1 MEVNRWKILGLAT
14 AVQASST
21 MITYG
26 VGPIATVWQEQLGL
40 SQSQVG
46 FLVSTVNLGPL
57 FSMIWLGRALDRYGE
72 RWLMGMGT
80 ICIGG
85 MFIGISMVQQYLILC
100 LALLGIGLFYGIA
113 QPGGTRVITRLFSK
127 EERGLAM
134 GIRQAAIPLG
144 GGLAGYFVSTFSE
157 LYHLSLTMTV
167 LGSLAVLTGMIFLWG
182 FRNEKGKEV
191 KKEKTSSFR
200 LTLRILWQDRRLYP
214 LIGIGMVLISLQ
226 AILVA
231 HLTAYLKLYSSYSA
245 REAAMLFVFTFF
257 MGMIGRIL
265 LPWLADRFGSQNY
278 ANYLAWSAGAVILGL
293 WLLILAPKAIPMGI
307 AILIFSWL
315 GLFAL
320 GWYSFFI
327 LEVTK
332 RSADDAVGV
341 TVGYVL
347 TWNQIALILSP
358 WWFGILVD
366 FFHDFKLAW
375 ISWTGCMSLILVVAL
390 IFEYRYRRTQTRA

>member
-1 MEVNRWKILGLAT
+1 
-14 AVQASST
+14 
-21 MITYG
+21 
-26 VGPIATVWQEQLGL
+26 
-40 SQSQVG
+40 
-46 FLVSTVNLGPL
+46 
-57 FSMIWLGRALDRYGE
+57 
-72 RWLMGMGT
+72 
-80 ICIGG
+80 
-85 MFIGISMVQQYLILC
+85 
-100 LALLGIGLFYGIA
+100 
-113 QPGGTRVITRLFSK
+113 
-127 EERGLAM
+127 
-134 GIRQAAIPLG
+134 
-144 GGLAGYFVSTFSE
+144 
-157 LYHLSLTMTV
+157 
-167 LGSLAVLTGMIFLWG
+167 
-182 FRNEKGKEV
+182 
-191 KKEKTSSFR
+191 
-200 LTLRILWQDRRLYP
+200 
-214 LIGIGMVLISLQ
+214 
-226 AILVA
+226 
-231 HLTAYLKLYSSYSA
+231 
-245 REAAMLFVFTFF
+245 MLFVFTFF